1 MGRIWAKILSLVL
14 PPLSG
19 KHNPWILL
27 IHRHLDVR
35 VTLIILH
42 HGIVLRA
49 VLLNQV
55 TLQYQGF
62 KLRVSYYVF
71 KMIYVFNH
79 PLYLGRM
86 PVDALKV
93 LADSVF
99 KAYRLTHIDNFI
111 ELVVHNVDSR
121 LPRQLLKFF
130 FYVKHLIPLFL
141 RLFYI
146 CSFLYLY
153 LITLFIF

>member
-27 IHRHLDVR
+27 IHRHFDVR
-35 VTLIILH
+35 IALVILH
-42 HGIVLRA
+42 HSIVLRA

-62 KLRVSYYVF
+62 KLRISYYVF
-71 KMIYVFNH
+71 KMVYILNH
-79 PLYLGRM
+79 PLYLWR
-86 PVDALKV
+86 VSVNALKI

-111 ELVVHNVDSR
+111 QFIVHYIDSR

-130 FYVKHLIPLFL
+130 LYVKHLIPLFL